1 MHQTAITAEADGQRI
16 TATATEGR
24 GIILNASKVG
34 SISLQIDVHVDG
46 AELRDLLEQITGAAR
61 SQSNRPARPSQRSKP
76 PPSPTRATTTEAPC
90 KPRPSPAPTAPP
102 SP

>member
-1 MHQTAITAEADGQRI
+1 MQKEIITAEADGQRI

-46 AELRDLLEQITGAAR
+46 AELGELLEQVLAAALKANIPMH
-61 SQSNRPARPSQRSKP
+61 S
-76 PPSPTRATTTEAPC
+76 SPG
-90 KPRPSPAPTAPP
+90 
-102 SP
+102 

>member
-1 MHQTAITAEADGQRI
+1 MEQGTMYQATITAEADGQRI

-46 AELRDLLEQITGAAR
+46 AELRDLLEQITGALVAM
-61 SQSNRPARPSQRSKP
+61 SRPARPGKTNEP
-76 PPSPTRATTTEAPC
+76 PPAQLGRNLSGAQ
-90 KPRPSPAPTAPP
+90 KK
-102 SP
+102 